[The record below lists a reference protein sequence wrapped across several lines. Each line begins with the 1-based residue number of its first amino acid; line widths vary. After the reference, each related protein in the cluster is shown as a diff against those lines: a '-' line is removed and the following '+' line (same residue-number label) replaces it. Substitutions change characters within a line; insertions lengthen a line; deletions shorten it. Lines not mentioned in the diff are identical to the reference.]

1 MKEGKNLLMVNV
13 SGQDR
18 PGITATLVRVLIEHN
33 VEVVDIEQA
42 SFFWGYICFWI

>member
-1 MKEGKNLLMVNV
+1 MAEANKLLMVNV

-18 PGITATLVRVLIEHN
+18 PGITANFARILVEHN

-42 SFFWGYICFWI
+42 SL